1 MKKYENPNLTIL
13 ELTANDVLNNGS
25 GPDIVGG
32 ALSNDED
39 TPAMDVWPF

>member
-13 ELTANDVLNNGS
+13 ELTANDVLNGS

-32 ALSNDED
+32 ALANDDD